1 MASWRHWVTK
11 WWPSMA
17 EHTSKSKSA
26 VAVCFLIALVF
37 GAVAGT
43 LVESQT
49 NMLALQNLGV
59 GIPLEIRLNTW
70 IHDLGNF
77 LPVYAVIFGCSFVV
91 SQAIALLLTRFT
103 GTSLRTFWCV
113 FGAALGLWVTFKVVD
128 MIAPMPIL
136 IASTRTAGGMFSM
149 LAAAALSGALFAK
162 LSKPLNAAVAPAM
175 AMLLAAG
182 LALPSADVQAQSGK
196 PYTIETYVDG
206 LEFPWSMAF
215 LPDGRALITEK
226 PGRLRLVGA
235 DGKLQAKALSGVPE
249 VLYSGQAGLFDVL
262 PATDFAQSQ
271 QIFLSYACGTRS
283 ANHACVSSAKLG
295 ANGLENVKEIFRS
308 QMAKSGS
315 AHYGGRMAWLP
326 DNTLIL
332 TLGDGYSYREEA
344 QNLSNHL
351 GKIVRINADGS
362 VPKDNPFVG
371 KQGAKPEI
379 YSYGHRNV
387 QGLVYDEANK
397 RLVAHEH
404 GPRGGDEVNVIT
416 PGTNYGWPKATYG
429 IDYSGATISP
439 YNEYEGT
446 QPPAIYWVPSIAPS
460 GMTVYNGE
468 LFPKWKGNLLV
479 GALKAQQVSRVVLN
493 GSKATEEEVLFKEV
507 GERFRD
513 IRTGPDGAIYLLTDN
528 PDGKVLRV
536 LPK

>member
-1 MASWRHWVTK
+1 MNYANKRFSV
-11 WWPSMA
+11 
-17 EHTSKSKSA
+17 
-26 VAVCFLIALVF
+26 FLVWLLVWLV
-37 GAVAGT
+37 GSLLGT
-43 LVESQT
+43 LVQT
-49 NMLALQNLGV
+49 QVNLQALQGLGV
-59 GIPLEIRLNTW
+59 DISWGTRFDTTLQ
-70 IHDLGNF
+70 DLGNF
-77 LPVYAVIFGCSFVV
+77 SPVYAVIFGCSFLV
-91 SQAIALLLTRFT
+91 SQIVAVLFTRFT
-103 GTSLRTFWCV
+103 GPAWRTFWCT

-136 IASTRTAGGMFSM
+136 ISSTRTAGGMLSM
-149 LAAAALSGALFAK
+149 LAAAAVTGALFAK
-162 LSKPLNAAVAPAM
+162 LSSRKLAVSPAL
-175 AMLLAAG
+175 ALLLAAG
-182 LALPSADVQAQSGK
+182 FALPQQEALAQSGK
-196 PYTIETYVDG
+196 AYRIDTFAEG
-206 LEFPWSMAF
+206 LQNPWSMAF

-226 PGRLRLVGA
+226 PGRLRMVDA
-235 DGKLQAKALSGVPE
+235 AGKLQSKPLTGVPE
-249 VLYSGQAGLFDVL
+249 VFYSGQAGLFDVL
-262 PATDFAQSQ
+262 PATDFPQSQ

-295 ANGLENVKEIFRS
+295 ETGLENVKEIFRS
-308 QMAKSGS
+308 QMAKAGS

-351 GKIVRINADGS
+351 GKIVRINADGT

-387 QGLVYDEANK
+387 QGLVYDAANK

-416 PGTNYGWPKATYG
+416 PGVNYGWPKATYG
-429 IDYSGATISP
+429 IDYTGAQISP
-439 YNEYEGT
+439 YKEYEGT
-446 QPPAIYWVPSIAPS
+446 QQPAIYWVPSIAPS
-460 GMTVYNGE
+460 GMIAYSGDM
-468 LFPKWKGNLLV
+468 FPQWKGSLFV
-479 GALKAQQVSRVVLN
+479 GALKAQQVSRISLKGN
-493 GSKATEEEVLFKEV
+493 KATEEEVLFKEV

-536 LPK
+536 TAR